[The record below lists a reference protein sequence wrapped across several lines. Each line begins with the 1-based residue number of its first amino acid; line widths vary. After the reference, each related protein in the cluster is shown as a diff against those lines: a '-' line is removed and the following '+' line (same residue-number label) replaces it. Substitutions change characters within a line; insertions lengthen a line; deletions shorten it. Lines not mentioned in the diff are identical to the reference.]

1 MSTQLEIM
9 DKRAAEKRAGLLKQ
23 AAELD
28 RVFTE
33 MLETKE
39 GQQEVNQRS
48 LLYIKQIL
56 REESFARKV
65 LPPESV
71 TKYDLQRAVSN
82 DTVQKVVDIEPDS
95 VALALNFRS
104 EPTGNYVEGPRYAI
118 DFFTVSSE
126 LFEKSEQELFA
137 YESPLIQI
145 IEENSVK
152 DIQEIEDSQF
162 ITTVDLALA
171 ATSKTL
177 DVGTTSRLDKDVLT
191 DSFKL
196 IDNDRLNTE
205 VLLMNNSTF
214 NDVLN
219 LDVSSLGDTVASK
232 VIVDGYT
239 YNQLLGKR
247 LIVTTKSNI
256 IANNVVYMFTDQKYL
271 GNFFVLNSTKFYID
285 KVADL
290 IRWKTWEVIGIGI
303 GNINSAARLR
313 FGTAVP

>member
-1 MSTQLEIM
+1 MSTQLALM
-9 DKRAAEKRAGLLKQ
+9 DKEAAEKRAELLKECS
-23 AAELD
+23 ELD
-28 RVFTE
+28 QVFSKL
-33 MLETKE
+33 LETKQ
-39 GQQEVNQRS
+39 GQEEVRERS

-56 REESFARKV
+56 REESFARKI

-71 TKYDLQRAVSN
+71 TKYDLQRAVDN
-82 DTVQKVVDIEPDS
+82 DTVQKVVDIEPNS
-95 VALALNFRS
+95 LALPLNFRS
-104 EPTGNYVEGPRYAI
+104 EPTGDYVEGPRYAI
-118 DFFTVSSE
+118 DFFTISSE
-126 LFEKSEQELFA
+126 LFEKTEQELFA

-162 ITTVDLALA
+162 IGSIDTAVAATGKSLDLAA
-171 ATSKTL
+171 KP
-177 DVGTTSRLDKDVLT
+177 RLDKDMLT
-191 DSFKL
+191 DAFKL
-196 IDNDRLNTE
+196 IDSDRLNTE
-205 VLLMNNSTF
+205 VILMANTTF

-219 LDVSSLGDTVASK
+219 LDLNTLGDTVASK

-247 LIVTTKSNI
+247 LIVTTKTNI
-256 IANNVVYMFTDQKYL
+256 IATGVVYLFTDQKYL
-271 GNFFVLNSTKFYID
+271 GNFFILNSTKFYID

-313 FGTAVP
+313 FGAAAP